1 MMMISH
7 NMSLT
12 IARAKILFTPQIH
25 KLGDAYGRHYAV
37 NKNRHNRFGSTHDY
51 LYFIT
56 RSFNFSLLRDVH
68 TPFFCVI
75 LKTKQRVLNVTY
87 RG

>member
-1 MMMISH
+1 MDV
-7 NMSLT
+7 N
-12 IARAKILFTPQIH
+12 
-25 KLGDAYGRHYAV
+25 YAV

-68 TPFFCVI
+68 TPFLCDSKDKAEGIKCNVPR
-75 LKTKQRVLNVTY
+75 LTRDKSLSTRVCMLNMGLRV
-87 RG
+87 

>member
-51 LYFIT
+51 LELQQKRT
-56 RSFNFSLLRDVH
+56 SLSSEGSFLTENSGHLTLDRFKSFTHCLA
-68 TPFFCVI
+68 
-75 LKTKQRVLNVTY
+75 
-87 RG
+87 